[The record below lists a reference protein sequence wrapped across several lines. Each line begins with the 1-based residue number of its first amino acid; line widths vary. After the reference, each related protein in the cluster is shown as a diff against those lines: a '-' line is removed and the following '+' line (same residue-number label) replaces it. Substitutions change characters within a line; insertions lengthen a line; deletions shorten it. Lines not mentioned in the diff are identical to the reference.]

1 MRLRRDTEERVRD
14 VTTLAKLDGAR
25 QALAEAKTLDDIVA
39 IRDIAVAAASFAKA
53 AKLSGEAYAE
63 ALEIKRD
70 AERRAGQK
78 LAELE
83 KGTKTS
89 TPREVISPYRQVL
102 DEQRIGKDHAARWQK
117 LATLSDDEFAAN
129 QAAMRERIT
138 RAAETGSSVTYKHQ
152 PGIDAS
158 KGNVPLAGTS
168 HLYTVSKLLWP
179 SDVEDV
185 LQGLLLGRSLH
196 ACCGVSKLGDVRLD
210 LDATH
215 QPDIEADAADM
226 PVADDEYDTV
236 LCDPPYNGDHDWNH
250 RLLAELSRVAAKR
263 IVFQHWFIPASPD
276 GRYRKAQEKFAL
288 SEIYVWQPKTY
299 FGRAQLV
306 SVFDHV

>member
-1 MRLRRDTEERVRD
+1 
-14 VTTLAKLDGAR
+14 VTTLAKLDRAR
-25 QALAEAKTLDDIVA
+25 QALAEAKTLEDIVS

-78 LAELE
+78 LGELE
-83 KGTKTS
+83 KTKGRPADSRTDNPVGS
-89 TPREVISPYRQVL
+89 SYAKTLDAENIHERQA
-102 DEQRIGKDHAARWQK
+102 QRWQK
-117 LATLSDDEFAAN
+117 LAELSDEDFAAN